1 MERHNPILVQHQHR
15 PYIQLCKQL
24 SWTEKNLL
32 FLMHLLQGKRH
43 GARLQASVK
52 KIKEKNPSDLVRL
65 HQINQQSVNH
75 WKLKSIISRLI
86 SFNSHDLTYNSS
98 KCQDSLGRYSC
109 KQQKWNHWRPF
120 LMWLQCLIGPQDEII
135 QFGKLLKDRQ
145 VSFQTL
151 AVNG

>member
-1 MERHNPILVQHQHR
+1 
-15 PYIQLCKQL
+15 
-24 SWTEKNLL
+24 
-32 FLMHLLQGKRH
+32 MHLLQGKRH

-86 SFNSHDLTYNSS
+86 SFNSHDLTHNSS
-98 KCQDSLGRYSC
+98 ECQGSLGRYSC

-120 LMWLQCLIGPQDEII
+120 LMWSQCLIGPQDEII

-151 AVNG
+151 AVNLTLVLNLIIFYGSRGTLTKYTNWGTLTGYTK